1 MIGIDLRDLEILRVV
16 AAAGSFRRAGQKLG
30 IGQSAVS
37 RRVHKVE
44 EFLGIS
50 VFERQTT
57 GASLTYAGR
66 RFVATTRSASEEIE
80 VAVRD
85 ARACAVGDGGKL
97 LIASR
102 ISLWDS
108 IARELLGAFTKAHPN
123 VRIEFLRLEKDET
136 FTRLSHREV
145 DLGFVM
151 GVIPREFG
159 DQLSLGTQRIVLA
172 IADHDQWAGEQ
183 DVTWTDL
190 AQRTLLI
197 GSSDDQVE
205 IEKRMTIR
213 FSELGCRANFHRHM
227 LSGGDLMSL
236 VALGLGVALT
246 ADQSAAKRYPTVST
260 RSIHGAEERL
270 SVSLA
275 WRRENDNPA
284 LRRFISLARIEAK
297 RNGVLS

>member
-16 AAAGSFRRAGQKLG
+16 AAAGSFRKAGQKLG

-66 RFVATTRSASEEIE
+66 RFVATTRSASKKIE

-85 ARACAVGDGGKL
+85 ARTCAVGDEGKL
-97 LIASR
+97 LIALS
-102 ISLWDS
+102 ISLRDS
-108 IARELLGAFTKAHPN
+108 IARELLSAFSKAHPD
-123 VRIEFLRLEKDET
+123 VRLEFHRLEKDET

-151 GVIPREFG
+151 GVPPSEFG
-159 DQLSLGTQRIVLA
+159 DQLSLGSKRIVIA
-172 IADHDQWAGEQ
+172 IADNDQWAGER

-197 GSSDDQVE
+197 GSSDDQLE

-213 FSELGCRANFHRHM
+213 FSELGCRAKFHHHM
-227 LSGGDLMSL
+227 LGGGDVMGL
-236 VALGLGVALT
+236 VALGFGAALT
-246 ADQSAAKRYPTVST
+246 ADQSAATRYPTVST
-260 RSIHGAEERL
+260 RPILGAEESL
-270 SVSLA
+270 PVSLA
-275 WRRENDNPA
+275 WRPENDNPA

-297 RNGVLS
+297 RNGALS